1 MKLAVKYII
10 FAVIATLVNISFQ
23 WLSLKIYD
31 LRFSLYVAM
40 FVGTIAG
47 LAVKYVLDK
56 KYIFYHKTETKTE
69 DAKKFLIYSFMGVF
83 TTVIFWGTELAFNS
97 IWQHPVSKY
106 AGAVAGLSIGYI
118 TKYRLDKRFVF
129 RGEK

>member
-40 FVGTIAG
+40 FFGTIAG

-69 DAKKFLIYSFMGVF
+69 DAKKFLIYSCMGVF
-83 TTVIFWGTELAFNS
+83 TTVIFWGTELSFHY
-97 IWQHPVSKY
+97 IWDNPVSKY
-106 AGAVAGLSIGYI
+106 IGAVTGLSIGYI